1 MDVQRSTTRG
11 FIAGAAAAAALAV
24 WFLVID
30 GLAGQAFH
38 TPAFLASLILARD
51 TVAVA
56 FGPIAIFTV
65 IHFAVFLILGVVGA
79 WLLDRFD
86 TVPVIPLGLILGFL
100 LFDLLF
106 YGGVAIT
113 GTDVVHYLGW
123 AEVLVGNIIAGL
135 LLVFA
140 ITALGPTRTVTWGA
154 MLAENRVV
162 REGVIVGL
170 IGAAAVAA
178 WYLVLD
184 LISGQVFLTPA
195 ILGSVIFRGATSLA
209 EVQLDAVM
217 VIGYTGL
224 HLLVFLVVGLI
235 AAALGAKAE
244 QNEVVI
250 LGALMLFVTFETF
263 FIGVLV
269 IIAEWLL
276 AAIPWWTIAVA
287 NLIAA
292 VSMGWY
298 LWRSHPRLRAA
309 LQRPNMEQ

>member
-1 MDVQRSTTRG
+1 MDVQRSTARG
-11 FIAGAAAAAALAV
+11 LIAAA
-24 WFLVID
+24 
-30 GLAGQAFH
+30 G
-38 TPAFLASLILARD
+38 
-51 TVAVA
+51 
-56 FGPIAIFTV
+56 
-65 IHFAVFLILGVVGA
+65 
-79 WLLDRFD
+79 
-86 TVPVIPLGLILGFL
+86 
-100 LFDLLF
+100 
-106 YGGVAIT
+106 GGVAVT

-123 AEVLVGNIIAGL
+123 VEVLAGNIIAGL

-195 ILGSVIFRGATSLA
+195 ILGSVVFRGATSLA
-209 EVQLDAVM
+209 EVQLDAVT

-235 AAALGAKAE
+235 AA
-244 QNEVVI
+244 
-250 LGALMLFVTFETF
+250 
-263 FIGVLV
+263 
-269 IIAEWLL
+269 
-276 AAIPWWTIAVA
+276 
-287 NLIAA
+287 

-298 LWRSHPRLRAA
+298 LLRSHPRLRAA
-309 LQRPNMEQ
+309 LQRPQMEQ